1 MRLTQ
6 TDLAP
11 DRRPALEL
19 RLLERGE
26 YVRLATAYEAGAESI
41 QCDHKLSARQKLR
54 RWHDQM
60 ASAAVLRGRM

>member
-1 MRLTQ
+1 MIQ

-11 DRRPALEL
+11 DRRSALEL

-26 YVRLATAYEAGAESI
+26 YGRVAEAYETGALVALIDPTLKPAE
-41 QCDHKLSARQKLR
+41 RTR

-60 ASAAVLRGRM
+60 ASAAVLRGRVA